1 MSLIR
6 RFVVTGGPG
15 AGKST
20 LIAAFARAGC
30 RTFAEAGRAILRQQ
44 DAIGGPAHAG
54 RDPAAY
60 AEAMLQWDMRSFA
73 EAEGHAGPVF
83 YDRGVPDTI
92 GYLRL
97 IGRPVPAHMERAARA
112 YRYADPVFV
121 APPWP
126 DIYVRDA
133 ERTHG
138 FDLAVATHN
147 RVRAVYA
154 GLGYA
159 IVDLPLADVDTR
171 LDFVRGLI
179 GEEFRRATP

>member
-1 MSLIR
+1 MPTNR

-20 LIAAFARAGC
+20 LIAALGDAGH

-44 DAIGGPAHAG
+44 EAIGGPAHAG

-73 EAEGHAGPVF
+73 EAAGHDGPVF

-97 IGRPVPAHMERAARA
+97 IGRPVPAHLERAAQLF
-112 YRYADPVFV
+112 RYADPVFV
-121 APPWP
+121 APPWR
-126 DIYVRDA
+126 DIYVSDA

-138 FDLAVATHN
+138 FDLAVATHDH
-147 RVRAVYA
+147 VRRVYA

-159 IVDLPLADVDTR
+159 IVDLPLADIPTR
-171 LDFVRGLI
+171 LGFVGDLI
-179 GEEFRRATP
+179 GE